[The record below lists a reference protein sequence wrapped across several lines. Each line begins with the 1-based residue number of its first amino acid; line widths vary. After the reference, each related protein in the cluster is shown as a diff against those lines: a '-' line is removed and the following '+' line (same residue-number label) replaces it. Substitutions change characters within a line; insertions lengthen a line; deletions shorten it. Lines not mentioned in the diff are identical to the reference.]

1 MTEEKRNRLIAA
13 VTVNVILLIVILA
26 AVCIYQL
33 VEIVSLKNMKED
45 INERI
50 NNYQTETE
58 KNEKTLEYYQSEE
71 GLLDKAYEY
80 GFVFGR

>member
-80 GFVFGR
+80 GLVFGK

>member
-80 GFVFGR
+80 GYVFGK